1 MLLRD
6 PVNIHVYINWV
17 APGSGW
23 MWASIISCFPLHM
36 IKYLHIQY
44 IWASHN
50 GSATQ
55 THLLGSPL
63 ECPTL
68 PHQTGEDPLSSI
80 QQMPGHMCV
89 CVCVCVRE
97 REREREKER
106 ERETEGG
113 GK

>member
-1 MLLRD
+1 
-6 PVNIHVYINWV
+6 
-17 APGSGW
+17 
-23 MWASIISCFPLHM
+23 MWASIILCFPLHM
-36 IKYLHIQY
+36 IKYIHIQY

-80 QQMPGHMCV
+80 QQMPGHMCA
-89 CVCVCVRE
+89 CVGE
-97 REREREKER
+97 REREGREVRR
-106 ERETEGG
+106 EGE
-113 GK
+113 